1 MRGQMMDLPLT
12 IPSVLEFAARFH
24 GGVEVV
30 TRTVEGPIHRYD
42 YAALAR
48 RTASLAHALKGLG
61 VAEGQVLGTLA
72 WNTYRHLELYYA
84 IPGLGAV
91 CHTINP
97 RLSHDDIAYIIGHA
111 DDGLIFVDPGFLPIV
126 AAIAPRVQLQRD
138 GPIHRLRRR
147 VGEID
152 HHHAIQPR
160 DEVVTLH
167 L

>member
-24 GGVEVV
+24 GAVEVV
-30 TRTVEGPIHRYD
+30 TRTVEGPVHRYD

-48 RTASLAHALKGLG
+48 RTARLAHALKGLG

-97 RLSHDDIAYIIGHA
+97 RLFIEQIAYIIGHA
-111 DDGLIFVDPGFLPIV
+111 QDLSLIHI
-126 AAIAPRVQLQRD
+126 
-138 GPIHRLRRR
+138 
-147 VGEID
+147 
-152 HHHAIQPR
+152 
-160 DEVVTLH
+160 
-167 L
+167 